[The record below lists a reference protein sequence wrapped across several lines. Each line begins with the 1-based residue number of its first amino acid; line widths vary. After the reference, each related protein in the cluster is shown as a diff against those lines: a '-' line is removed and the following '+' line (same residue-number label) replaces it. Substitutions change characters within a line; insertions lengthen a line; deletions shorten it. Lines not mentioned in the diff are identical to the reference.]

1 MKHSNKRG
9 VKDKMPKGQFKRKK
23 ISLNLEEVY
32 FIMESL
38 EMRSYKDIFSNFENN
53 NRNGF
58 TRLIGKL
65 QHIKYKLDKIEVR
78 RLDWQNKRRTKHS
91 S

>member
-1 MKHSNKRG
+1 
-9 VKDKMPKGQFKRKK
+9 MPKGQFKRKK

-91 S
+91 T

>member
-1 MKHSNKRG
+1 
-9 VKDKMPKGQFKRKK
+9 MPKGKFKRKK